1 MLILVRH
8 AMPACEQSVPPELW
22 PLSVEGREAARA
34 LDLPPGA
41 YLVASG
47 EVKAW
52 QTLEPFGAAV
62 RDARFNEIRRRAEPW
77 DGNFRELRRAYVDG
91 ADHEDWEPRASVVAR
106 FDAAIEDH
114 TVRGGG
120 RPVVVATHG
129 MAMTLWLTVKIRLPD
144 PARFWESLRFPDAYC
159 LNPTGSLAP
168 LSSNQI
174 SDS

>member
-8 AMPACEQSVPPELW
+8 AMPAYEQSVPPELW

-47 EVKAW
+47 GEGVADA
-52 QTLEPFGAAV
+52 GAV
-62 RDARFNEIRRRAEPW
+62 RGGGTGCAVQRDQATRGALGRKFPGAT
-77 DGNFRELRRAYVDG
+77 GAYVDG

-114 TVRGGG
+114 TVRGRG

-168 LSSNQI
+168 LSANQI

>member
-8 AMPACEQSVPPELW
+8 AMPAYEQSVLPELW
-22 PLSVEGREAARA
+22 PLTVEGREAARA
-34 LDLPPGA
+34 LDLPADA
-41 YLVASG
+41 YLVASE

-62 RDARFNEIRRRAEPW
+62 RDARFNEVRRSGEPW

-91 ADHEDWEPRASVVAR
+91 ADHEDWERRASVVAR
-106 FDAAIEDH
+106 FDAGIEDH
-114 TVRGGG
+114 TVRGRG

-129 MAMTLWLTVKIRLPD
+129 MAMTLWLAAKISLPD

-159 LNPTGSLAP
+159 LNPAGTLAP
-168 LSSNQI
+168 LSANQI
-174 SDS
+174 LDF